1 MKSSCFAMAG
11 NINNKKA
18 NIGYFKR
25 ESEREFVDDS

>member
-1 MKSSCFAMAG
+1 MAG